1 MTGDTIKGGGVRWR
15 ILLWGGA
22 ALLLLLPLIAMQFTT
37 EVAWTR
43 SDFVIMGVMLATV
56 CGGIELAVR
65 MSRHHAA
72 RAGAGVALVTAFLLT
87 WVNLAVGII
96 GNENNPLNQMF
107 AGVVAVAV
115 LAAVA
120 ARFRPGGMAVAM
132 AVTALAQT
140 LAAVVAQAYG
150 HFTWVLTA
158 VFVGLWL
165 GSAWLF
171 RKAARDQAATA
182 G

>member
-1 MTGDTIKGGGVRWR
+1 MTDDMTRGRGYGWR
-15 ILLWGGA
+15 IALWGGA
-22 ALLLLLPLIAMQFTT
+22 AALLLLPLIAMQFTS

-43 SDFVIMGVMLATV
+43 SDFVIMGVMLAAV

-72 RAGAGVALVTAFLLT
+72 RAAAGVALVTAFLLT
-87 WVNLAVGII
+87 WMNLAVGVI
-96 GNENNPLNQMF
+96 GNENNPLNLMF
-107 AGVVAVAV
+107 AGVVAVAF
-115 LAAVA
+115 LGAAL

-132 AVTALAQT
+132 AATALAQT

-171 RKAARDQAATA
+171 RKAARDQAAPA

>member
-1 MTGDTIKGGGVRWR
+1 MRNTDTGHLVRPWR
-15 ILLWGGA
+15 LLLWGGA
-22 ALLLLLPLIAMQFTT
+22 AALLLLPLIAMRFTT
-37 EVAWTR
+37 DVAWTR
-43 SDFVIMGVMLATV
+43 SDFVIMGVMLAIA

-65 MSRHHAA
+65 MARHHAA
-72 RAGAGVALVTAFLLT
+72 SAGAGVALVTAFLLT
-87 WVNLAVGII
+87 WMNLAVGVI
-96 GNENNPLNQMF
+96 GNEDNPLNQMF
-107 AGVVAVAV
+107 AGVVA
-115 LAAVA
+115 LAALGAVV
-120 ARFRPGGMAVAM
+120 ARFRPGGMAIAM

-140 LAAVVAQAYG
+140 LAAVVAQAHG

-171 RKAARDQAATA
+171 RKAARSQAASA

>member
-1 MTGDTIKGGGVRWR
+1 MKDGTIGSRGNGWR
-15 ILLWGGA
+15 LLLWGGA
-22 ALLLLLPLIAMQFTT
+22 AALLLAPLIAMQFTS

-72 RAGAGVALVTAFLLT
+72 RAAAGVALVTAFLLT
-87 WVNLAVGII
+87 WMNLAVGVI
-96 GNENNPLNQMF
+96 GNENNPLNLMFFGVIAVGF
-107 AGVVAVAV
+107 AGAL
-115 LAAVA
+115 LA
-120 ARFRPGGMAVAM
+120 RLRPGGMAVAM
-132 AVTALAQT
+132 AATALAQT
-140 LAAVVAQAYG
+140 LVAVVAQAYG

-158 VFVGLWL
+158 VFVALWL

-171 RKAARDQAATA
+171 RKAARDQAAA
-182 G
+182 